1 MELNCLKSQVDG
13 KLATVDFNERDF
25 SSKKSAKNDRKLTYL
40 FFKRVI
46 DIIGAIVGIILVI
59 FLIFIFSLFYLFGE
73 NKGPMFFKQ
82 ERIGKNGA
90 KINVYK
96 FRSMV
101 IDAERK
107 LKENKIL
114 YQKYLKNNYKLE
126 QNEDVRITK
135 FGRFIRKTSLDEFPQ
150 FINVLKGEM
159 SLVGPRPVIAEELIE
174 YKDNA
179 SAFLSVKPGITGY
192 WQASGRSQVGY
203 PERVDIELY
212 YVFNKSFLL
221 DSKIIFKTVGQVI
234 LRRGA
239 Y

>member
-40 FFKRVI
+40 FFKRLI

-101 IDAERK
+101 NDAERK

-150 FINVLKGEM
+150 FMNVLKGEM

-179 SAFLSVKPGITGY
+179 NAFLSVKPGITGY

-212 YVFNKSFLL
+212 YVLNKSFLL